1 MTMTFSPHPYQRYAI
16 EKIVST
22 PYVGLFLEM
31 GLGKTV
37 TTLTAIQRLIENLEI
52 SKVLVV
58 APLRVAQSVWVQEI
72 EKWQHLNGLR
82 AVRVLGSEKQ
92 RVKALNSDADIYVV
106 NRENVQ
112 WLVAHYS
119 GRKIPFDMVVLD
131 ELSSFKNHKSARWKA
146 MRNIR
151 PRLSRVVGLTGT
163 PAPNG
168 LIDIWGQ
175 VYLLDQG
182 EALGKYI
189 THYRSTFFVSGRTNG
204 QIVFDYKL
212 QKDGEQRIY
221 DAIKDFCISMKSED
235 YLQLP
240 AVTYH
245 DINVTLSGKLLEK
258 YREFEKEKVLALPE
272 DPDGN
277 ISAVN
282 AAALSNKLLQF
293 ASGAVYDDDKN
304 VTHLHDT
311 KLDALVELVEEANGK
326 PVLLFYQ
333 FKHEIPRISKA
344 LKDYGVEVMTDDSC
358 IERWNRGE
366 IPVLLAHPASTAYGL
381 NMQKGGNIIIWYGLN
396 WALELYQQAN
406 ARLNRQGQTKPVHI
420 YHLLVEGTMDAWVAK
435 ALANKVDTQESLMNA
450 IKAVVDRYR

>member
-1 MTMTFSPHPYQRYAI
+1 MIFTPHNYQQYAI
-16 EKIVST
+16 DKIIST

-37 TTLTAIQRLIENLEI
+37 TTLTAIQRLIDNLEI
-52 SKVLVV
+52 AKVLVI

-72 EKWQHLNGLR
+72 EKWEHLKGLR

-92 RVKALNSDADIYVV
+92 RVKALNTDADIYVV

-146 MRNIR
+146 MRTMR

-168 LIDIWGQ
+168 LIDLWGQ

-182 EALGKYI
+182 NALGKFI
-189 THYRSTFFVSGRTNG
+189 TNYQQRYFIPGRSNG
-204 QIVFDYKL
+204 QVVFDYKI
-212 QKDGEQRIY
+212 QRDGEQRIY
-221 DAIKDFCISMKSED
+221 DAISDFCVSMKSED
-235 YLQLP
+235 YLSLP
-240 AVTYH
+240 ACTYH
-245 DINVTLSGKLLEK
+245 DIDIELSSKMLAS
-258 YREFEKEKVLALPE
+258 YQEFEKEQVLSLPE
-272 DPDGN
+272 EEDGT

-293 ASGAVYDDDKN
+293 ASGAVYDADKN
-304 VTHLHDT
+304 VKHLHDA

-326 PVLLFYQ
+326 PVLVFYQ
-333 FKHEIPRISKA
+333 FKHEIPRIQQA
-344 LKDYGVEVMTDDSC
+344 LKGYGVEVMNDDTC
-358 IERWNRGE
+358 IDRWNRGE

-381 NMQKGGNIIIWYGLN
+381 NMQQGGNIIIWYGLN

-406 ARLNRQGQTKPVHI
+406 ARLNRQGQTKPVHV
-420 YHLLVEGTMDAWVAK
+420 YHLLVSGTMDVEVAK
-435 ALANKVDTQESLMNA
+435 ALTGKVATQDALMGA
-450 IKAVVDRYR
+450 IKAVVGRYR

>member
-1 MTMTFSPHPYQRYAI
+1 MIFTPHNYQRYAI
-16 EKIVST
+16 ERIINT

-37 TTLTAIQRLIENLEI
+37 CVLTAIQQLIDNLEI
-52 SKVLVV
+52 SKVLVI

-72 EKWQHLNGLR
+72 AKWEHLTDLR
-82 AVRVLGSEKQ
+82 AVRVLGTEKQ
-92 RVKALNSDADIYVV
+92 RIKALNSDADIYVI

-119 GRKIPFDMVVLD
+119 GRRIPFDMVVLD

-168 LIDIWGQ
+168 LIDLWGQ

-182 EALGKYI
+182 NALGKFV
-189 THYRSTFFVSGRTNG
+189 TNYRQRYFVPGRSNG
-204 QIVFDYKL
+204 QVVFDYKL
-212 QKDGEQRIY
+212 QESGEQRIY
-221 DAIKDFCISMKSED
+221 DAISGFCVSMKAED
-235 YLQLP
+235 YLTLP
-240 AVTYH
+240 ACTYH
-245 DINVTLSGKLLEK
+245 DINVQLTDKLQASYK
-258 YREFEKEKVLALPE
+258 EFEKEQVLSLPE
-272 DPDGN
+272 EEDGT

-282 AAALSNKLLQF
+282 AAGLSNKLLQF
-293 ASGAVYDDDKN
+293 ASGAVYDADKN
-304 VTHLHDT
+304 VKHLHDV

-333 FKHEIPRISKA
+333 FKHEIPRIRQA
-344 LKDYGVEVMTDDSC
+344 LKGYHVEVMNDDSC
-358 IERWNRGE
+358 IDRWNNGE

-381 NMQKGGNIIIWYGLN
+381 NMQRGGNIIIWYGLN

-406 ARLNRQGQTKPVHI
+406 ARLNRQGQTKPVHV
-420 YHLLVEGTMDAWVAK
+420 YHLLVEGTMDVEVAK
-435 ALANKVDTQESLMNA
+435 ALNGKVATQDGLMNA
-450 IKAVVDRYR
+450 IKAVVERYR

>member
-1 MTMTFSPHPYQRYAI
+1 MEFRPHNYQRYAI
-16 EKIVST
+16 EKIIAT

-37 TTLTAIQRLIENLEI
+37 TTLTAIQRLIDNLEI
-52 SKVLVV
+52 AKVLVI

-72 EKWQHLNGLR
+72 EKWEHLKGLR

-92 RVKALNSDADIYVV
+92 RVKALNADADIYVV

-119 GRKIPFDMVVLD
+119 GRRIPFDMVVLD

-168 LIDIWGQ
+168 LIDLWGQ

-182 EALGKYI
+182 NALGKYI
-189 THYRSTFFVSGRTNG
+189 THYRANYFRPGRTNG
-204 QIVFDYKL
+204 QVVFDYKL
-212 QKDGEQRIY
+212 QDNGEQRIY
-221 DAIKDFCISMKSED
+221 DAISDFCVSMKSED

-240 AVTYH
+240 ACTFH
-245 DINVTLSGKLLEK
+245 DIKITLSDKLRASYEQ
-258 YREFEKEKVLALPE
+258 FVKEQVLALPE
-272 DPDGN
+272 EEDGS

-282 AAALSNKLLQF
+282 AAALSNKLLQY
-293 ASGAVYDDDKN
+293 ASGAVYDADKN
-304 VTHLHDT
+304 VKHIHDY

-333 FKHEIPRISKA
+333 FKHEIPRIQQA
-344 LKDYGVEVMTDDSC
+344 LRGYGVEVMNDDSC
-358 IERWNRGE
+358 IDRWNNGE

-381 NMQKGGNIIIWYGLN
+381 NMQRGGNIIIWYGLN

-406 ARLNRQGQTKPVHI
+406 ARLNRQGQTKPVHV
-420 YHLLVEGTMDAWVAK
+420 YHLLVEGTMDVEVAK
-435 ALANKVDTQESLMNA
+435 ALNGKVATQDGLMNA
-450 IKAVVDRYR
+450 IKAVVGKYR

>member
-1 MTMTFSPHPYQRYAI
+1 MIFTPHNYQQYAI
-16 EKIVST
+16 DKIIST

-37 TTLTAIQRLIENLEI
+37 TTLTAIQRLIDNLEI
-52 SKVLVV
+52 AKVLVI

-72 EKWQHLNGLR
+72 DKWEHLKGLR

-92 RVKALNSDADIYVV
+92 RVKALNTDADIYVV

-112 WLVAHYS
+112 WLVAYYS

-146 MRNIR
+146 MRTMR

-168 LIDIWGQ
+168 LIDLWGQ

-182 EALGKYI
+182 NALGKFI
-189 THYRSTFFVSGRTNG
+189 TNYRQRYFIPGRSNG
-204 QIVFDYKL
+204 QVVFDYKI
-212 QKDGEQRIY
+212 QRDGEQRIY
-221 DAIKDFCISMKSED
+221 DAISDFCVSMKSED

-240 AVTYH
+240 ACTFH
-245 DINVTLSGKLLEK
+245 DIYIELSSKMLAS
-258 YREFEKEKVLALPE
+258 YQEFEKEQVLSLPE
-272 DPDGN
+272 EEDGT

-293 ASGAVYDDDKN
+293 ASGAVYDADKN
-304 VTHLHDT
+304 VKHLHDA

-326 PVLLFYQ
+326 PVLVFYQ
-333 FKHEIPRISKA
+333 FKHEIPRIQQA
-344 LKDYGVEVMTDDSC
+344 LKGYGVEVMNDDTC
-358 IERWNRGE
+358 IDRWNKGE

-381 NMQKGGNIIIWYGLN
+381 NMQQGGNIIIWYGQN

-406 ARLNRQGQTKPVHI
+406 ARLNRQGQTKPVHV
-420 YHLLVEGTMDAWVAK
+420 YHLLVSGTMDVEVAK
-435 ALANKVDTQESLMNA
+435 ALTGKVATQDGLMNA
-450 IKAVVDRYR
+450 IKAVVGRYR

>member
-1 MTMTFSPHPYQRYAI
+1 MVFNPHNYQRYAI
-16 EKIVST
+16 EKIIAT

-37 TTLTAIQRLIENLEI
+37 TTLTAIQRLINNLEI
-52 SKVLVV
+52 AKVLVI

-72 EKWQHLNGLR
+72 DKWEHLKGLR
-82 AVRVLGSEKQ
+82 AVRVLGSEKK
-92 RVKALNSDADIYVV
+92 RVKALTTDADLYVV

-112 WLVAHYS
+112 WLVAYYS

-146 MRNIR
+146 MRTIR

-168 LIDIWGQ
+168 LIDLWGQ

-182 EALGKYI
+182 NALGKFI
-189 THYRSTFFVSGRTNG
+189 TNYRQRYFVPGRSNG
-204 QIVFDYKL
+204 QVVFDYKL
-212 QKDGEQRIY
+212 QQDGEQRIY
-221 DAIKDFCISMKSED
+221 DAISDFCVSMKSED
-235 YLQLP
+235 YLSLP
-240 AVTYH
+240 PCTYH
-245 DINVTLSGKLLEK
+245 DIDIELSSKLLASYK
-258 YREFEKEKVLALPE
+258 EFEKEQVLSLPE
-272 DPDGN
+272 EEDGT

-293 ASGAVYDDDKN
+293 ASGAVYDADKN
-304 VTHLHDT
+304 VKHLHDT

-326 PVLLFYQ
+326 PVLVFYQ
-333 FKHEIPRISKA
+333 FKHEIPRIQQA
-344 LKDYGVEVMTDDSC
+344 LKGYGVEVMNDDTC
-358 IERWNRGE
+358 IERWNKGE

-381 NMQKGGNIIIWYGLN
+381 NMQQGGNIIIWYGLN

-406 ARLNRQGQTKPVHI
+406 ARLNRQGQTKPVHV
-420 YHLLVEGTMDAWVAK
+420 YHLLVSGTMDVEVAK
-435 ALANKVDTQESLMNA
+435 ALTGKVATQDGLMNA
-450 IKAVVDRYR
+450 IKAIVGRYR

>member
-1 MTMTFSPHPYQRYAI
+1 MKFTPHNYQQYAI
-16 EKIVST
+16 DKIIAT

-37 TTLTAIQRLIENLEI
+37 TTLTAIKQLIDNLEI
-52 SKVLVV
+52 AKVLVI

-72 EKWQHLNGLR
+72 DKWEHLAGLR

-92 RVKALNSDADIYVV
+92 RVKALNTDADVYVV
-106 NRENVQ
+106 NRENAQ
-112 WLVAHYS
+112 WIVAYYS
-119 GRKIPFDMVVLD
+119 GRRIPFDMVVLD

-146 MRNIR
+146 MRTIR

-168 LIDIWGQ
+168 LIDLWGQ

-182 EALGKYI
+182 NALGKFI
-189 THYRSTFFVSGRTNG
+189 TNYRQRYFVPGRSNG
-204 QIVFDYKL
+204 QVVFDYKL
-212 QKDGEQRIY
+212 QQDGEQRIY
-221 DAIKDFCISMKSED
+221 DAISDFCVSMKSED
-235 YLQLP
+235 YLSLP
-240 AVTYH
+240 ACTYH
-245 DINVTLSGKLLEK
+245 DIDIELSSKMLASYK
-258 YREFEKEKVLALPE
+258 EFEKEQVLSLPE
-272 DPDGN
+272 EEDGT

-293 ASGAVYDDDKN
+293 ASGAVYDADKN
-304 VTHLHDT
+304 VKHLHDT

-326 PVLLFYQ
+326 PVLVFYQ
-333 FKHEIPRISKA
+333 FKHEITRIQQA
-344 LKDYGVEVMTDDSC
+344 LKGYGVEVMNDDSC
-358 IERWNRGE
+358 IDRWNMGE

-381 NMQKGGNIIIWYGLN
+381 NMQQGGNIIIWYGLN

-420 YHLLVEGTMDAWVAK
+420 YHLLVSGTMDVEVAK
-435 ALANKVDTQESLMNA
+435 ALTGKVATQDGLMNA
-450 IKAVVDRYR
+450 IKAVVGRYR

>member
-1 MTMTFSPHPYQRYAI
+1 MKFTPHNYQQYAI
-16 EKIVST
+16 DKIIAT

-37 TTLTAIQRLIENLEI
+37 TTLTAIKQLIDNLEI
-52 SKVLVV
+52 AKVLVI

-72 EKWQHLNGLR
+72 DKWEHLAGLR

-92 RVKALNSDADIYVV
+92 RVKALNTDADVYVV
-106 NRENVQ
+106 NRENAQ
-112 WLVAHYS
+112 WIVAYYS
-119 GRKIPFDMVVLD
+119 GRRIPFDMVVLD

-146 MRNIR
+146 MRTIR

-168 LIDIWGQ
+168 LIDLWGQ

-182 EALGKYI
+182 NALGKFI
-189 THYRSTFFVSGRTNG
+189 TNYRQRYFVPGRSNG
-204 QIVFDYKL
+204 QVVFDYKL
-212 QKDGEQRIY
+212 QQDGEQRIY
-221 DAIKDFCISMKSED
+221 DAISDFCVSMKSED
-235 YLQLP
+235 YLSLP
-240 AVTYH
+240 ACTYH
-245 DINVTLSGKLLEK
+245 DIDIELSSKMLASYK
-258 YREFEKEKVLALPE
+258 EFEKEQVLSLPE
-272 DPDGN
+272 EEDGT

-293 ASGAVYDDDKN
+293 ASGAVYDADKN
-304 VTHLHDT
+304 VKHLHDT

-326 PVLLFYQ
+326 PVLVFYQ
-333 FKHEIPRISKA
+333 FKHEITRIQQA
-344 LKDYGVEVMTDDSC
+344 LKDYGVEVMNDDSC
-358 IERWNRGE
+358 IDRWNMGE

-381 NMQKGGNIIIWYGLN
+381 NMQQGGNIIIWYGLN

-420 YHLLVEGTMDAWVAK
+420 YHLLVSGTMDVEVAK
-435 ALANKVDTQESLMNA
+435 ALTGKVATQDGLMNA
-450 IKAVVDRYR
+450 IKAVVGRYR